1 MCIMESMSEAK
12 IIVWERGFQYKLENG
27 YTLSCAFGH
36 GNYCSN
42 RNDSD
47 AEVSKS
53 QRIESEDMEVA
64 VFEPNGMMVDLI
76 KNTDSDGDTW
86 TDQVIGHVPASRLP
100 ALIQALKFW
109 PVREKW
115 KIASAFEKTFR
126 ARCRMFLRIAQ
137 PETKSENTNV

>member
-12 IIVWERGFQYKLENG
+12 IIVWERGFKYKLENG
-27 YTLSCAFGH
+27 YTLSCAFGR

-42 RNDSD
+42 CYESD
-47 AEVSKS
+47 AEVSRDNS
-53 QRIESEDMEVA
+53 LESEDMEVA

-76 KNTDSDGDTW
+76 KHTDSDGDTW

-126 ARCRMFLRIAQ
+126 ARCRMFHRIADRD
-137 PETKSENTNV
+137 TKLKNTNV

>member
-1 MCIMESMSEAK
+1 MSKAK

-27 YTLSCAFGH
+27 YKLSCAFGH

-42 RNDSD
+42 RDESN

-64 VFEPNGMMVDLI
+64 VFEPNGRMVDLI
-76 KNTDSDGDTW
+76 KNTDADGDTW

-109 PVREKW
+109 PIREKW
-115 KIASAFEKTFR
+115 SVASAFEKTFR
-126 ARCRMFLRIAQ
+126 ARCRMFLRVAHLD
-137 PETKSENTNV
+137 TKSENMNV